1 MYEIEENMTQHTSLA
16 GIFPVVPTP
25 LLDDESFDAHGME
38 HLTGYYVNAGCHG
51 LVVLGSGGELP
62 CFTTAE
68 KIAILKTALVAAGG
82 RVPVIVGCGYVGRAE
97 TLEFIEATRSMDI
110 EAYMVILPTYFPI
123 PFSDLYSFF
132 RTVSQ
137 ASPKPIIYYHYP
149 QITGH
154 FLKTD
159 QMKALLSLDGVVGI
173 KESTICLPEIGRHI
187 RSLPEKPIRVFT
199 GTSLVL
205 NGVLA
210 LGGSGAICPIAG
222 IAPRLVTECYHAYT
236 SGDKKVAHRLQDD
249 ICSFV
254 PLMNTFG
261 LPVGLQKLAVKLISR
276 KPRPSRTTGRASRHT
291 VIKETL
297 RQLGHPITSR
307 VRSPLPQITPEEQ
320 DAVARFIENTPSLVR
335 ERVMMT
341 SR

>member
-25 LLDDESFDAHGME
+25 LLDDERFDPRGME
-38 HLTGYYVNAGCHG
+38 HLTDYYADAGCHG

-68 KIAILKTALVAAGG
+68 KTTILRTALDTARG
-82 RVPVIVGCGYVGRAE
+82 RVPVIAGCGYVSRAE
-97 TLEFIEATRSMDI
+97 TLEFMEATRSMDVA
-110 EAYMVILPTYFPI
+110 AYMVILPTYFPI
-123 PFSDLYSFF
+123 PFGDLYSFF

-137 ASPKPIIYYHYP
+137 ESPKPVIYYHYP

-159 QMKALLSLDGVVGI
+159 QMKALLSLDGIVGV

-187 RSLPEKPIRVFT
+187 RSMSEKPVQVFT

-205 NGVLA
+205 YDVLA
-210 LGGSGAICPIAG
+210 LGGAGAICPIAG
-222 IAPRLVTECYHAYT
+222 IAPRLVTDCYHAYT
-236 SGDKKVAHRLQDD
+236 SGDEKGARRLQDE
-249 ICSFV
+249 IRSFV
-254 PLMNTFG
+254 PLMNSFG
-261 LPVGLQKLAVKLISR
+261 LPVGLQRLAVDLISR
-276 KPRPSRTTGRASRHT
+276 KRNPSRTAGRTSRHA

-307 VRSPLPQITPEEQ
+307 VRSPLPQITPEER
-320 DAVARFIENTPSLVR
+320 DAVSRFIENTPSLAR
-335 ERVMMT
+335 ERV
-341 SR
+341 